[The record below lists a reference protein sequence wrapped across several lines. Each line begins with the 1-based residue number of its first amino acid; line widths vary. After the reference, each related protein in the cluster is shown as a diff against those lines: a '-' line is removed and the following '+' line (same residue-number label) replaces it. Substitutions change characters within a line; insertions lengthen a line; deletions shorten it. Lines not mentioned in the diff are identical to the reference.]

1 MSSQSSSRRVV
12 RKGVQAVTNSDSG
25 SLTSSGSDDELA
37 DIDSFAPRKVD
48 VPSSSKSQKSGNLSC
63 EIPSRLDMSSSEE
76 ELADLDS
83 WAPRKRRK
91 VTPPPLGNAGGM
103 GKPTTRSTRNNT
115 PMDTQNAKKRS
126 FRLPSPPPAKSY
138 KHSLLNLAKQRAEEA
153 ASEKRIAE
161 VEAYVKE
168 AERFETVNDE
178 KALEESERKHMAATL
193 AQDSDDEER
202 MLVAMD
208 RTEALREKETFYFFT
223 GNLEARVKVEFPVD
237 ELESC
242 GLTCIEDTAG
252 RERACTSGFLAVV
265 ASRKGLPDSLVNW
278 LQSEILVEPSEELC
292 ESYVGV
298 LDALAANGHTLTDE
312 AFCLSEVFVGQT
324 FRDAGEHTKEVGC
337 PAFPPNI
344 NYALEALASLAP
356 TVSPVR
362 RACALAEL
370 IYFNNDDN
378 ARSDVGL
385 QLDIERAMDSLLE
398 SNDEP
403 DLQTVF
409 QETTR
414 QIMHASFI
422 SRHML
427 SRAIA
432 TLPASSLRLHNLR
445 RKLSLHILLE
455 APSDQPIDPSSPST
469 GTRLLSKLKTHP
481 QFHITESANYAAL
494 HSLFDL
500 LDIAIDAGFSDFSF
514 LSPSQTPQNQG
525 PPQPKPLFTSTTNTT
540 QTQPANKSAAT
551 SFNLQIDT
559 LTDQLRR
566 MAGRIRD
573 AGTSH
578 LKRTEAKSALERL
591 AVRLESAVRTRP
603 RPRKGVFESE
613 GGEGV
618 GGRRGMEAFLR
629 RGDKVVDGDAEGG
642 SLKGEEEREG
652 EGSKERGG
660 KRRLGKQHKVSW
672 EDGGGLDDTEGGA
685 EANG

>member
-1 MSSQSSSRRVV
+1 MSFSSFSTLTSFSKMSSQSSSRRVV

-37 DIDSFAPRKVD
+37 DIDSFAPRKVEL
-48 VPSSSKSQKSGNLSC
+48 PSSSKSQKSGDLPSDN
-63 EIPSRLDMSSSEE
+63 PSRLDMSSGEE

-83 WAPRKRRK
+83 WAPRKGRK
-91 VTPPPLGNAGGM
+91 VTPPRMETTGGM
-103 GKPTTRSTRNNT
+103 GKPATRSTRNNT

-126 FRLPSPPPAKSY
+126 FRLPSPPTTKSY
-138 KHSLLNLAKQRAEEA
+138 KYSLLNLAKQRAEEA

-168 AERFETVNDE
+168 AEKFETANDE

-202 MLVAMD
+202 MLMAME
-208 RTEALREKETFYFFT
+208 RTEALRDKETFYFFT

-237 ELESC
+237 ELEEY
-242 GLTCIEDTAG
+242 GLTCIEDTAS

-265 ASRKGLPDSLVNW
+265 ASRRRLPDSVVNW
-278 LQSEILVEPSEELC
+278 LRSEVLVEPSEELC
-292 ESYVGV
+292 ESYVGI

-312 AFCLSEVFVGQT
+312 AFSLSEVFVGQT
-324 FRDAGEHTKEVGC
+324 FRDAEEHTN
-337 PAFPPNI
+337 PSDSAAFPPNI
-344 NYALEALASLAP
+344 NYALKALASLAP

-370 IYFNNDDN
+370 IFFNNDDN
-378 ARSDVGL
+378 ARSDIEL
-385 QLDIERAMDSLLE
+385 QLNIERAMDSLLE

-432 TLPASSLRLHNLR
+432 TMPASNLRLHNLR

-455 APSDQPIDPSSPST
+455 APSDEPIDPSSPCT
-469 GTRLLSKLKTHP
+469 GTCLLSNLKTHP
-481 QFHITESANYAAL
+481 QFHITESANYPAL

-500 LDIAIDAGFSDFSF
+500 LDISIDAGFSDFSF
-514 LSPSQTPQNQG
+514 LS
-525 PPQPKPLFTSTTNTT
+525 
-540 QTQPANKSAAT
+540 
-551 SFNLQIDT
+551 QI
-559 LTDQLRR
+559 
-566 MAGRIRD
+566 GR
-573 AGTSH
+573 AH
-578 LKRTEAKSALERL
+578 
-591 AVRLESAVRTRP
+591 V
-603 RPRKGVFESE
+603 
-613 GGEGV
+613 
-618 GGRRGMEAFLR
+618 
-629 RGDKVVDGDAEGG
+629 
-642 SLKGEEEREG
+642 
-652 EGSKERGG
+652 
-660 KRRLGKQHKVSW
+660 
-672 EDGGGLDDTEGGA
+672 
-685 EANG
+685 